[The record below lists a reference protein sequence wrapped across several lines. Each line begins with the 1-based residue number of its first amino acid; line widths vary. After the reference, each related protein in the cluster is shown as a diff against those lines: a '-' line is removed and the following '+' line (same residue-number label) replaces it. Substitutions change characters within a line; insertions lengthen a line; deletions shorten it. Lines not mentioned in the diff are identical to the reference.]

1 MSILLQASDVSYA
14 HGGNQIFTDISFEL
28 KEGDRAALI
37 GENGSGKSTLF
48 RLLARVMPPDSGAV
62 THKRGVTIGYLT
74 QEPDLDPDTKVGDIL
89 AAAAGDPDAMER
101 ELDALGRR
109 LAEPLDDDE
118 MTAVLD
124 AQAALLAKLDDA
136 LASDSHN
143 EVADTLAAL
152 GLSEQIQAQTFGVLS
167 GGEKKLVALARFS
180 MERPDV
186 LLLDEPDNHLDADAK
201 VWLERY
207 LAAYAGAVAVISHDR
222 FLIDKVA
229 NEIFELEDSA
239 IHIYPGNYS
248 RYRQLKGDRL
258 QRASE
263 LRALQEREMKKLKE
277 SAEEL
282 TQWARQNPKF
292 ATRAENQRRKLA
304 AERERL
310 DATPVPIIDRKRIK
324 VEFDSE
330 RGSTIVVHADGA
342 AKRYGDRVILRP
354 FDLVVRH
361 GERVGIVGPN
371 GAGKTT
377 LFRLALGKEKADQ
390 GSIKLGMSISAGYYS
405 QEHETLAPNSTPI
418 DVVRRIKPLTEQ
430 QALSFL
436 TGFKFDRDDTTN
448 RVSALSGGE
457 RSRLQVAC
465 LILQGA
471 NLLLLDEPTNNL
483 DIPSV
488 EELEEALLDFD
499 GTIVAISHD
508 RYFLEKIC
516 GRILQIDGGVVTDY
530 PGNWDYYAA
539 NRDKGTK
546 LTRGMDAPVPFA
558 KKVKATV
565 GV

>member
-1 MSILLQASDVSYA
+1 MSILIQAADVSYA

-48 RLLARVMPPDSGAV
+48 RLLARVMPPDRGAV
-62 THKRGVTIGYLT
+62 THRRGVTIGYLT
-74 QEPDLDPDTKVGDIL
+74 QEPDLDPTAKVGDIL
-89 AAAAGDPDAMER
+89 SAAAGDPDAMER

-124 AQAALLAKLDDA
+124 AQSALLAKLDEH
-136 LASDSHN
+136 LASDSHS

-152 GLSEQIQAQTFGVLS
+152 GLDEQIQAQTFGVLS

-248 RYRQLKGDRL
+248 RYRQLKRDRL

-263 LRALQEREMKKLKE
+263 LRALQERELKKLKE

-310 DATPVPIIDRKRIK
+310 DATPIPNLDRKRIK
-324 VEFDSE
+324 VEFDAE
-330 RGSTIVVHADGA
+330 RGSTIVLSADNA

-361 GERVGIVGPN
+361 GERVGVVGPN

-377 LFRLALGKEKADQ
+377 LFRLALGKEKPDQ
-390 GSIKLGMSISAGYYS
+390 GTVRLGTSITAGYYS
-405 QEHETLAPNSTPI
+405 QEHENLAPNSTPI
-418 DVVRRIKPLTEQ
+418 DIVRRIKPLTEQ

-436 TGFKFDRDDTTN
+436 YGFKFDRDDTLN

-488 EELEEALLDFD
+488 EELEEALLEFD
-499 GTIVAISHD
+499 GTIIAISHD
-508 RYFLEKIC
+508 RYFLEKVC
-516 GRILQIDGGVVTDY
+516 GRILQLDGGIVTDY

-546 LTRGMDAPVPFA
+546 LTRGMAQPPTSS
-558 KKVKATV
+558 KRPKTTATV
-565 GV
+565 